1 MKNFNS
7 KFLHYIAI
15 GDAYCLATEYVKSPE
30 HDFLIKKALKFKK
43 YLKHPSHGTTPG
55 GYSDDTQMSIGC
67 TEVLLGDDWS
77 ELGFANGWVKAFKR
91 DPINGYSRKFQKFLE
106 DISSGEEFLE
116 KIIRESNKNGGAMRS
131 IPFGVLSTPEQV
143 IKIAHRQAAITHN
156 LPGGIFGSLAIAL
169 MAHYIWYDLGHINRE
184 EMGFFLREHL
194 KPLISSRQ
202 DFAHA
207 FAKPWEG
214 RVKGPEVGFVTAIA
228 VFEVL
233 NTTTSL
239 MSALRQ
245 VIEWGGDT
253 DSVAALVL
261 GLGCSFMRENL
272 PDFMHYAVA
281 PNTKYDSNFLIDL
294 GEKLEHKFG

>member
-15 GDAYCLATEYVKSPE
+15 GDAYCASCEYVEKN
-30 HDFLIKKALKFKK
+30 HFIIKEALRFKK
-43 YLKHPSHGTTPG
+43 YLNHPKHNNALGAFT
-55 GYSDDTQMSIGC
+55 DDTQMSLANA
-67 TEVLLGDDWS
+67 EVLLGDDWS
-77 ELGFANGWVKAFKR
+77 ELGFANGWVRAFKR

-106 DISSGEEFLE
+106 DITSGEEFLE

-131 IPFGVLSTPEQV
+131 IPFGVLSTPEEV

-184 EMGFFLREHL
+184 EMGSFLRSHL

-214 RVKGPEVGFVTAIA
+214 RVKGPEIGFVTAMA
-228 VFEVL
+228 VFEIL
-233 NTTTSL
+233 NITTSL
-239 MSALRQ
+239 KSALRQ

-261 GLGCSFMRENL
+261 GLGCSFMRDNL

-281 PNTKYDSNFLIDL
+281 PNTKYGSEFLLDL
-294 GEKLEHKFG
+294 GKKLEHKFG

>member
-15 GDAYCLATEYVKSPE
+15 GDAYCASCEYVEKD
-30 HDFLIKKALKFKK
+30 HFIIKETLKFKR
-43 YLKHPSHGTTPG
+43 YLKHPKHNNVPG
-55 GYSDDTQMSIGC
+55 AVTDDTQMSLANA
-67 TEVLLGDDWS
+67 EVLLGDDWS

-106 DISSGEEFLE
+106 DISSGEDFLE

-143 IKIAHRQAAITHN
+143 INIAHRQAAITHN

-184 EMGFFLREHL
+184 EMGSFLREYL

-228 VFEVL
+228 VFEL
-233 NTTTSL
+233 LISCKSL
-239 MSALRQ
+239 KQVLRQ
-245 VIEWGGDT
+245 TIEWGGDT
-253 DSVAALVL
+253 DSVAALGL
-261 GLGCSFMRENL
+261 GLGCSFMEDNL

>member
-1 MKNFNS
+1 MINFNS

-15 GDAYCLATEYVKSPE
+15 GDAYCASCEYVEKN
-30 HDFLIKKALKFKK
+30 HFIIKEALRFQR
-43 YLKHPSHGTTPG
+43 YLKHPKHNNVPG
-55 GYSDDTQMSIGC
+55 AFTDDTQMSVGC
-67 TEVLLGDDWS
+67 AEVLLGDDWS

-106 DISSGEEFLE
+106 DITSGEEFLE

-131 IPFGVLSTPEQV
+131 IPFGVLPTPEEV

-156 LPGGIFGSLAIAL
+156 LSGGIFGSLAIAL

-184 EMGFFLREHL
+184 EMGSFLRSHL

-214 RVKGPEVGFVTAIA
+214 RVRGPEVGFVTAIA
-228 VFEVL
+228 VFEII
-233 NTTTSL
+233 NAAASL
-239 MSALRQ
+239 KSALRQ

-272 PDFMHYAVA
+272 PDFMHLAVA
-281 PNTKYDSNFLIDL
+281 PNTKYGSEFLLDL
-294 GEKLEHKFG
+294 GKKLEHKFG